1 MICAGQSAAQIRI
14 DEHRLLAD
22 HQRTGIDPAQCLGK
36 MGLGLFVCNG
46 DQIIRG
52 GLCLHVCLLKRPEP
66 GIDDRLCDLLD
77 QFQDGCGVH
86 MLTLAKVKVIL
97 CDEIDQQLHALVQLR
112 FEITPRP
119 DPREHRLPGT
129 GNVSL
134 IGMW

>member
-1 MICAGQSAAQIRI
+1 
-14 DEHRLLAD
+14 
-22 HQRTGIDPAQCLGK
+22 
-36 MGLGLFVCNG
+36 
-46 DQIIRG
+46 
-52 GLCLHVCLLKRPEP
+52 
-66 GIDDRLCDLLD
+66 
-77 QFQDGCGVH
+77 